1 MQSSVTYKDGIRS
14 GPFKLWRSNTNM
26 EEEGFYRNDSWHGQV
41 KRWYS
46 TGDPASVS
54 HYKNGKLDSLMQVY
68 SLSFEL
74 KKESFFKAGN
84 EIARIEYFEDN
95 MRNTPFNNYIF

>member
-1 MQSSVTYKDGIRS
+1 
-14 GPFKLWRSNTNM
+14 M
-26 EEEGFYRNDSWHGQV
+26 EEEGFYRNDSLHGQV

-74 KKESFFKAGN
+74 KKESFFKADN
-84 EIARIEYFEDN
+84 EIARIEYFKDN
-95 MRNTPFNNYIF
+95 KIKEVGMNRALRKQMKFLLQGQEKKVNFF